1 MTQSELTTLLRT
13 TSSRVEVGA
22 APGTFFDNPA
32 ATPSLITA
40 IGFGPEGLET
50 VEKADMSAVRSLRD
64 HFPVVWV
71 DVAGLANTDLV
82 HSLAAEFQLHDLAVA
97 DVVNVH
103 QRPKVEEYEDH
114 LFVVMRMPVEGRR
127 LETQQISIFLSHGL
141 LLSFSERQSSVF
153 NPIRTRLAAPRSALR
168 AKGADYLAYAIVDA
182 VVDGFFPLMESYGE
196 LVEQLETRTIENPSR
211 GNSREIHVLRGDLLL
226 LRRCAW
232 PLREIIN
239 GLTRGT
245 TDLVDP
251 ETKLYFRD
259 CYDHAVHV
267 LDTVETYRELAFG
280 LVDLYMASLSSRMN
294 EVMKVL
300 TIIATTFIPLS
311 FIAGVYGMNFDR
323 RYPWNMPELGWPF
336 GYAFSLGLMATT
348 AALMLWFFK
357 KKGWIGGGQD

>member
-32 ATPSLITA
+32 AAPTVVTA
-40 IGFGPEGLET
+40 IGFGPEGLEST
-50 VEKADMSAVRSLRD
+50 EKADISAVRSLRD
-64 HFPVVWV
+64 RFPVLWV
-71 DVAGLANTDLV
+71 DVAGLADTDLI
-82 HSLAAEFQLHDLAVA
+82 HALADEFQLHDLAVA
-97 DVVNVH
+97 DAVNVH

-127 LETQQISIFLSHGL
+127 LETQQISVFLSRGL
-141 LLSFSERQSSVF
+141 LISFSERQSTVF
-153 NPIRTRLAAPRSALR
+153 DPIRARLAAPRSPLQG
-168 AKGADYLAYAIVDA
+168 KGPDYLAYAIVDA

-196 LVEQLETRTIENPSR
+196 LIEQLETRTVEHSSR
-211 GNSREIHVLRGDLLL
+211 RNRWEIHMLRGDLLL

-232 PLREIIN
+232 PLREIVN

-245 TDLVDP
+245 TDLIDA

-300 TIIATTFIPLS
+300 TVIATIFMPLS
-311 FIAGVYGMNFDR
+311 FISGIYGMNFDR
-323 RYPWNMPELGWPF
+323 RYTWNMPELGWPF
-336 GYAFSLGLMATT
+336 GYALALGLMAMT
-348 AALMLWFFK
+348 AGLMLWFFR
-357 KKGWIGGGQD
+357 KKGWIGGDQG